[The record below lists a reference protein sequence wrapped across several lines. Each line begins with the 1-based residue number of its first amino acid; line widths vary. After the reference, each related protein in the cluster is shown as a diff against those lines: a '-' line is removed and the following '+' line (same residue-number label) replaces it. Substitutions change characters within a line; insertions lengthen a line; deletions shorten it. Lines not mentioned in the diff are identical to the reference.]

1 MRQRNFIT
9 RSLASHASL
18 CEAGGLGIKFCE
30 AKFEEVV
37 CISKELRINQR
48 IRVKEV
54 RLIGADSEQFGVVS
68 TEEALRKAEEAGL
81 DLVEVAQQVNPP
93 VCRIMDYSKY
103 KYDQEKKEKEAK
115 KHQKIV
121 HLKEIKMKPNIE
133 EHDYQVKLFHLKRF
147 LGRGDKA
154 KLTMT
159 FRGREMS
166 HMDIGRKVI
175 DRIIR
180 DLSEVGEIEKG
191 PILDGRNIM
200 ISFIPMQKTVIK

>member
-1 MRQRNFIT
+1 MVR
-9 RSLASHASL
+9 
-18 CEAGGLGIKFCE
+18 
-30 AKFEEVV
+30 
-37 CISKELRINQR
+37 ISKDLRINQR

-54 RLIGADSEQFGVVS
+54 RLIGPDTEQMGIVN
-68 TEEALRKAEEAGL
+68 TQDALQKAEELGL
-81 DLVEVAQQVNPP
+81 DLVEVAGQSSPP

-103 KYDQEKKEKEAK
+103 KYEQEKKEKEAR

-147 LGRGDKA
+147 LSRGDKA

-166 HMDIGRKVI
+166 HVDIGKKIMTRVVS
-175 DRIIR
+175 
-180 DLSEVGEIEKG
+180 DLAEVGEVEKG
-191 PILDGRNIM
+191 PMMEGRNIM
-200 ISFIPMQKTVIK
+200 IHFTPRPSVKAKE